1 MTEWDDLGRGL
12 VAGML
17 QQRVSDSGSIGRR
30 VSVGMMVGGGLAAVG
45 FGGFMRGLGITFV
58 LVGLIIV
65 LVNALIRTMA
75 LSAIG
80 GFATPTSIVEKRAV
94 INRTMEQA
102 DLPTG
107 PISVIRF
114 LYRLRNGVTSEQ
126 RRLERVM
133 DDLRDDLAASED
145 EIQADPQLD
154 PASMPELPEPV
165 RRA

>member
-17 QQRVSDSGSIGRR
+17 EQRVSDSGSIGRW
-30 VSVGMMVGGGLAAVG
+30 VGVGMMVGGGLAAVG
-45 FGGFMRGLGITFV
+45 FGGFMRGLGITLV
-58 LVGLIIV
+58 LLGLIVV

-75 LSAIG
+75 LGTIR

-94 INRTMEQA
+94 IDHTMEQA

-107 PISVIRF
+107 PISVVRF
-114 LYRLRNGVTSEQ
+114 LYRLRKGVTSEQ
-126 RRLERVM
+126 RRLDTVM

-145 EIQADPQLD
+145 EIQADAQLD
-154 PASMPELPEPV
+154 PAPMPELPE
-165 RRA
+165 